1 LPITTPT
8 NVIMVYGQ
16 GGMGKSTLGAQ
27 LAAYTY
33 RDSGKKTRVVNMDG
47 GGTRNAYAG
56 LLEAGIVSIWD
67 VDLWDEK
74 SLFLTLDLATKGH
87 WPEDPSEPNSP
98 LLPPFSKWK
107 ECPTCQ
113 KDVGAKGF
121 ALPPKCSACGVTLAA
136 GTFCRT
142 RTTYANGF
150 DNVGA
155 VVFEGFTS
163 FGEALLRRLRTINP
177 EGGRSIDDKP
187 ADGGAAFKIS
197 APGQQHYGDSQAY
210 LGQFVANTKSI
221 PVGRV
226 LWTALENRGEEDGK
240 AVYGP
245 KGPGQALTATCI
257 PWFTDVVH
265 LDGVAKTE
273 KGLVVK
279 DLNGLEVVE
288 RKLFLSPHYPAD
300 NKLFL
305 FRAKTSAPMQGGM
318 PTILDFPATGN
329 TMQKLLE
336 LIAAA
341 KLKAGEE
348 MLK

>member
-1 LPITTPT
+1 MPITVPK
-8 NVIMVYGQ
+8 NVTLIYGQ

-33 RDSGKKTRVVNMDG
+33 KTTGKKTRVVNMDG
-47 GGTRNAYAG
+47 GGTENAYSV
-56 LLEAGIVSIWD
+56 LLEKEIATIWHLD
-67 VDLWDEK
+67 RWDEK
-74 SLFLTLDLATKGH
+74 SLFLTLDLATKGW

-107 ECPTCQ
+107 ECPSCN

-121 ALPPKCSACGVTLAA
+121 ALPPKCSTCGAQLAA
-136 GTFCRT
+136 GTFCKT

-150 DNVGA
+150 DAVGA

-163 FGEALLRRLRTINP
+163 FGESLLRRLRTINP
-177 EGGRSIDDKP
+177 EGGRTIDDK
-187 ADGGAAFKIS
+187 AGDGSVFKIS

-210 LGQFVANTKSI
+210 LGQFVANSKTI
-221 PVGRV
+221 PTDRV

-240 AVYGP
+240 SVYGP
-245 KGPGQALTATCI
+245 KGPGQALTTTCI
-257 PWFTDVVH
+257 PWFTDVIH
-265 LDGVAKTE
+265 LDGVAKSE
-273 KGLVVK
+273 KGLIVK
-279 DLNGLEVVE
+279 DANGMEVVE

-305 FRAKTSAPMQGGM
+305 FRAKTSAPLSGGM
-318 PTILDFPATGN
+318 PTVLDFPASGN
-329 TMQKLLE
+329 TMEKLFQ
-336 LIAAA
+336 LIDEA
-341 KLKAGEE
+341 KKKSGEE

>member
-1 LPITTPT
+1 MPIVTPS
-8 NVIMVYGQ
+8 NVMMIYGQ

-27 LAAYTY
+27 LAAHTWKTT
-33 RDSGKKTRVVNMDG
+33 GKKTRVVNMDG
-47 GGTRNAYAG
+47 GGTANAYAG
-56 LLEAGIVSIWD
+56 LLEKGIAEIWS
-67 VDLWDEK
+67 VDQWDEK

-87 WPEDPSEPNSP
+87 WPEDPTEPNSP

-107 ECPTCQ
+107 ECPSC
-113 KDVGAKGF
+113 KGDVGAKGF
-121 ALPPKCSACGVTLAA
+121 ALPPKCTSCGTALAA

-150 DNVGA
+150 DAVGA

-177 EGGRSIDDKP
+177 EGGRTIEDKA
-187 ADGGAAFKIS
+187 ADGGVFKVS

-221 PVGRV
+221 PVSRV
-226 LWTALENRGEEDGK
+226 LWTALENRGEEEGK
-240 AVYGP
+240 AVFGP
-245 KGPGQALTATCI
+245 KGPGQALTTTCV
-257 PWFTDVVH
+257 PWFTDVIH
-265 LDGVAKTE
+265 LDGLPKMQN
-273 KGLVVK
+273 GMVVK
-279 DLNGLEVVE
+279 DANGLEVVE
-288 RKLFLSPHYPAD
+288 RKLFLAPHYPPD

-305 FRAKTSAPMQGGM
+305 FRAKTSAPLTGGM

-329 TMQKLLE
+329 TFTKLLG
-336 LIAAA
+336 LIEEA